1 MSTNNTTTELTS
13 IKIFKFWLPLAA
25 TWLMMSLEGPFLA
38 AIIARL
44 VEPKYNLAAYGVAFS
59 FALIIEAP
67 VIMMMSASTALVKD
81 YFSFKKLRNF
91 NFFISTLITAIM
103 LIILIPSIFDFIA
116 YDLIQ
121 LEDKVAELTYKAFFI
136 LLPWPGAIGYRRFY
150 QGIMIRNNLTRRVAY
165 GTILRLF
172 SMALTALAFY
182 HFTDYPGAVVGA
194 SALSVGV
201 TTEALA
207 SRFMSN
213 NILMKIRLENSSLE
227 EELSYREIFTFYYP
241 LALTSLIGLG
251 VHPMVTFFIGQ
262 SRMSLESLAVLPVI
276 NSLVFIFRSF
286 GLSYQEVGIALIGE
300 KGENYKRLANFAKVL
315 GITLNA
321 LLIFIAITPLSG
333 FWFRVVSGLSDELSN
348 FSITPTIIIS
358 IMPALTVLIAF
369 QRSILVKFKS
379 TKPITLATIMEVS
392 LIILSLFICIGVF
405 DMVGVVAAMFS
416 FVIGRILAV
425 SFLHFP
431 FSKITKKFY

>member
-1 MSTNNTTTELTS
+1 MQR
-13 IKIFKFWLPLAA
+13 KILFFWLPLAA

-172 SMALTALAFY
+172 SMSLTALAFY

-333 FWFRVVSGLSDELSN
+333 FWFRVISGLSDELSN

-405 DMVGVVAAMFS
+405 DMVGVVAAMIS